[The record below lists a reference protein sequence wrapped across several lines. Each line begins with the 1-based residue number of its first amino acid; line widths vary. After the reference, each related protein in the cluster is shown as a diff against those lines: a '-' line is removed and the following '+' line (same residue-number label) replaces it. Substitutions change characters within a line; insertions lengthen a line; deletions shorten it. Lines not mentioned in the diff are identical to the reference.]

1 MALGWRSRCGR
12 WLDLALGSRRRRAR
26 CRRVCMEE
34 PEPEASPRR
43 CGRVPP
49 GTPRTLVREKLPA
62 SASEDIRLLAGFC
75 RCGRPI
81 RTVGHSTCC
90 GVCRRGDASPW
101 AEAAERHT
109 RGCARNFLGF
119 WFVYHDAGQV
129 IADLENGRIAGL
141 RV

>member
-1 MALGWRSRCGR
+1 MALKYGEPKDELGR
-12 WLDLALGSRRRRAR
+12 PAA
-26 CRRVCMEE
+26 
-34 PEPEASPRR
+34 
-43 CGRVPP
+43 VPP
-49 GTPRTLVREKLPA
+49 DTPRTLVRKSLPA
-62 SASEDIRLLAGFC
+62 SAREDTSLRAGFC

-81 RTVGHSTCC
+81 RTVGHRICC

-129 IADLENGRIAGL
+129 IAELENGRIAGL